1 VAIVLPLRIQ
11 KDPRRPNTVEVRD
24 ANRTEIGLIHQRF
37 GRWSNFPSDAVKAKT
52 SVQLGP
58 FPTME
63 AAFEAFRVALGGDA
77 TAS

>member
-1 VAIVLPLRIQ
+1 VAIIPPLRIQ
-11 KDPRRPNTVEVRD
+11 KDPRRPNTVEVKDATGRD
-24 ANRTEIGLIHQRF
+24 VGLIHYRL
-37 GRWSNFPSDAVKAKT
+37 GRWSNFPSDEANAKA

-63 AAFEAFRVALGGDA
+63 VAFEAFRVALGDA

>member
-1 VAIVLPLRIQ
+1 VAIVLPIRIQ
-11 KDPRRPNTVEVRD
+11 KDPRRPNTVEVKDATGRD
-24 ANRTEIGLIHQRF
+24 VGLIHYRL
-37 GRWSNFPSDAVKAKT
+37 GRWSNFPSDEAKATT

-63 AAFEAFRVALGGDA
+63 AAFEAFRVALGDA

>member
-1 VAIVLPLRIQ
+1 MAIIPPLRIQ
-11 KDPRRPNTVEVRD
+11 KDPRRPNTVEVQD
-24 ANRTEIGLIHQRF
+24 ANGTEAGLIHQRF
-37 GRWSNFPSDAVKAKT
+37 GRWSNFPSDEVKATT

-63 AAFEAFRVALGGDA
+63 AAFQAFRVALGDA